1 LTREYQTT
9 EQAEGWKNV
18 KGWRRLSD
26 LDNRIDSCLYG
37 NKILFIQ
44 QLYLQSLGALGIPYC
59 GIDMF
64 VSIIILDG
72 SISAWSVGK

>member
-1 LTREYQTT
+1 
-9 EQAEGWKNV
+9 
-18 KGWRRLSD
+18 

-59 GIDMF
+59 SIDML

-72 SISAWSVGK
+72 SISEWSVGK